1 MLLRSRGAT
10 SLEVV
15 VDPPEGITII
25 LDGARVA
32 TSSPYQAASVEA
44 GNHTLQV
51 RAMGYHPITLP
62 LTVQVGEH
70 LRVPVSLRV
79 RPPTVFEADAEAEPP
94 EPPSD
99 EDAPA
104 SAEPSPSQ
112 LPPEPAA
119 APSGPAA
126 HVMGPELPE
135 GVAAVDVHILAQ
147 PSAPIYVDGRSTDG
161 RMVRL
166 RRSRGTV
173 QVGAL
178 VLTYEINPGRAMRI
192 LVPND
197 EAVWFKDT
205 QQVKGS
211 SVIKLN
217 RGAMRMRRAASG
229 SEQSMVMRRLD

>member
-1 MLLRSRGAT
+1 MTQHPSSGTA

-15 VDPPEGITII
+15 VEPPEGITII

-32 TSSPYQAASVEA
+32 STSPYRAASVEA
-44 GNHTLQV
+44 GNHSLQV
-51 RAMGYHPITLP
+51 RGMGYHPITLP
-62 LTVQVGEH
+62 VTVRSGEH
-70 LRVPVSLRV
+70 LRVPVSLRA
-79 RPPTVFEADAEAEPP
+79 RPPATYEDGAEPQ
-94 EPPSD
+94 
-99 EDAPA
+99 AP
-104 SAEPSPSQ
+104 EPSPGSDTAAAV
-112 LPPEPAA
+112 EPAPARAPEA
-119 APSGPAA
+119 AAPPSGPAA
-126 HVMGPELPE
+126 HIVGPELPE
-135 GVAAVDVHILAQ
+135 GVAPVDVHILAQ

-178 VLTYEINPGRAMRI
+178 ILTYEINPGRAMRI

-217 RGAMRMRRAASG
+217 RGAMRMRRVATG
-229 SEQSMVMRRLD
+229 SDQ